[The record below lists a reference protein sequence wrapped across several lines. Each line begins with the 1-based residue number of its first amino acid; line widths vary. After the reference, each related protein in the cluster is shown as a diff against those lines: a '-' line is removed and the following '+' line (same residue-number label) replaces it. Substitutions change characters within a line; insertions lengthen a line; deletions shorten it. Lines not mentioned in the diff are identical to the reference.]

1 MVDDVEGGRL
11 FEVAEGDEARSAK
24 PPAGASKTFRSY
36 DQGQSFLLPPSLDD
50 WLPAD
55 HTARFVSEVVDDSL
69 DLTAVYASYQNA
81 TGAPPFDPRMML
93 KLLLYGYSI
102 GVTSSREIERRC
114 ATDVAFRWLSA
125 NSAPDY
131 RSLSRFRRRHLTALD
146 DLFSQVL
153 GLCAAAG
160 LVKLGRVAL
169 DGTKL
174 RASASRHKAMSYHRM
189 EARITDIEAQ
199 VAAMLAEAE
208 AIDVAEDEEF
218 GVDRRGDELP
228 AELATRQ
235 GRLNKLR
242 EAKAALEAEAAERAG
257 VVAADRAA
265 TAGKSDGE
273 IEAAAT
279 EAAESAVPKPTAQ
292 RSFTDPEA
300 RMMKTSDG
308 FHYAY
313 NAQAVADEHSQV
325 VIATHVTQAA
335 TDVNQL
341 LPMLAA
347 TTTALDNAGI
357 DQRPETV
364 LADAGYCSTS
374 NLDDAQAGG
383 HDVLIATGR
392 LKHHEQIPDVP
403 VGRIPTNATT
413 RQRMARRLRTKAG
426 RAAYA
431 RRKAIIEPVFGQ
443 MKVRQA
449 AGHLRLRGLDGAHGE
464 FTLHAICHNLRK
476 LANHSRP
483 ATC

>member
-1 MVDDVEGGRL
+1 
-11 FEVAEGDEARSAK
+11 
-24 PPAGASKTFRSY
+24 
-36 DQGQSFLLPPSLDD
+36 
-50 WLPAD
+50 
-55 HTARFVSEVVDDSL
+55 
-69 DLTAVYASYQNA
+69 
-81 TGAPPFDPRMML
+81 
-93 KLLLYGYSI
+93 
-102 GVTSSREIERRC
+102 
-114 ATDVAFRWLSA
+114 
-125 NSAPDY
+125 
-131 RSLSRFRRRHLTALD
+131 
-146 DLFSQVL
+146 
-153 GLCAAAG
+153 
-160 LVKLGRVAL
+160 
-169 DGTKL
+169 
-174 RASASRHKAMSYHRM
+174 
-189 EARITDIEAQ
+189 
-199 VAAMLAEAE
+199 
-208 AIDVAEDEEF
+208 
-218 GVDRRGDELP
+218 
-228 AELATRQ
+228 
-235 GRLNKLR
+235 
-242 EAKAALEAEAAERAG
+242 
-257 VVAADRAA
+257 
-265 TAGKSDGE
+265 
-273 IEAAAT
+273 
-279 EAAESAVPKPTAQ
+279 
-292 RSFTDPEA
+292 
-300 RMMKTSDG
+300 MKTSDG

-341 LPMLAA
+341 LAMLAA

-357 DQRPETV
+357 DQRPGTV

-403 VGRIPTNATT
+403 VGRIPNNATT
-413 RQRMARRLRTKAG
+413 RQRMARRLRTKTG